1 MKLSELAARL
11 DLKVFTGE
19 GGLDRPVGG
28 GYAGD
33 LLSDVMAHGRKDDLW
48 VTIQVHPNVV
58 AVAVLKDLAGIV
70 LANGREPT
78 AETIERAEKEGVPL
92 LGTPATAF
100 ELAGRL
106 HGIGIKGS

>member
-1 MKLSELAARL
+1 MKLSDLAAHL
-11 DLKVFTGE
+11 DLRVFAGQ
-19 GGLDRPVGG
+19 GRLDRPVGG

-33 LLSDVMAHGRKDDLW
+33 LLSDVMAHGRRDDLW
-48 VTIQVHPNVV
+48 VTIQVHPNIV

-70 LANGREPT
+70 LTNGREPA
-78 AETIERAEKEGVPL
+78 AETVEKAEAEGVPI
-92 LGTPATAF
+92 LGTPLNAF

>member
-1 MKLSELAARL
+1 MKLSDLASHFGLRVFAGQGRL
-11 DLKVFTGE
+11 E
-19 GGLDRPVGG
+19 RPVSG

-33 LLSDVMAHGRKDDLW
+33 LLSDVMAHGRRDDLW
-48 VTIQVHPNVV
+48 VTIQVHPNIV

-70 LANGREPT
+70 LTNGREPA
-78 AETIERAEKEGVPL
+78 AETLEKAEAEGVPI
-92 LGTPATAF
+92 LGTSLNAF